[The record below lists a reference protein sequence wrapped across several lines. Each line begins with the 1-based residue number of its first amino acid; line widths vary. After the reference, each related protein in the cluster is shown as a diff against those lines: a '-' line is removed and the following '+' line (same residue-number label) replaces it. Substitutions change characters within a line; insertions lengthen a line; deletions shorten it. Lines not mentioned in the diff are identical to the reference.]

1 MKYAAQIRQTAKR
14 MGVESKIE
22 NLYDLVAEDIN
33 LTYNRIRKEFNE
45 LEVELNSV
53 LTSDMEDEE
62 TIKFCK
68 HYISI
73 NCMLENMFDLVSNI
87 EDKFKKEI
95 YDISRIYIE
104 ATAMFS
110 EGGMREGFGKS
121 YCFVMKFR
129 NDLYQWIQDFIIL
142 YIDELLEIHSKLE
155 QGLEYVFNYIQE
167 LEEEENE
174 ELNEI
179 IKDVKR
185 LSYVS
190 SSKDLQ
196 NTAIENGYEFK
207 SQCGSHMKYEHR
219 KSKKCVIIP
228 LHNKDMGYG
237 ISMAIQKQI
246 LANAI

>member
-1 MKYAAQIRQTAKR
+1 MKHAVQIRQTAKR
-14 MGVESKIE
+14 MGVESKI
-22 NLYDLVAEDIN
+22 NDLYDLVAEDIN
-33 LTYNRIRKEFNE
+33 LTYNRIKKEFSE

-53 LTSDMEDEE
+53 LTNNMEDEQ
-62 TIKFCK
+62 TIEFCK
-68 HYISI
+68 HYIDI
-73 NCMLENMFDLVSNI
+73 NIMLECMFDLVSNI

-121 YCFVMKFR
+121 YCFVAKFK
-129 NDLYQWIQDFIIL
+129 NDLYKWIEDFIVL
-142 YIDELLEIHSKLE
+142 NIDELLEIHSKLG
-155 QGLEYVFNYIQE
+155 QGLEYVFTYIQE

-185 LSYVS
+185 FSYVAS
-190 SSKDLQ
+190 PKDLQ

-207 SQCGSHMKYEHR
+207 SQCGSHMKYQH
-219 KSKKCVIIP
+219 KQSNKCIIIP
-228 LHNKDMGYG
+228 NHSKDLGLG
-237 ISMAIQKQI
+237 ISYQIQKQI

>member
-1 MKYAAQIRQTAKR
+1 MKNANAIKKLAKR
-14 MGVESKIE
+14 MGVQQKI
-22 NLYDLVAEDIN
+22 NDLYDLVAEDIN
-33 LTYNRIRKEFNE
+33 LTYNRIKKEFSE

-53 LTSDMEDEE
+53 LTSDMEDEQ
-62 TIKFCK
+62 TIEFCK
-68 HYISI
+68 HYIDI
-73 NCMLENMFDLVSNI
+73 NIMLECMFDLVSNI
-87 EDKFKKEI
+87 EDKFKSEI

-121 YCFVMKFR
+121 YCFVAKFR
-129 NDLYQWIQDFIIL
+129 NDLYKWIEDFIVL
-142 YIDELLEIHSKLE
+142 NIDELLEIHTKLGE
-155 QGLEYVFNYIQE
+155 GLEYVFNYIQE
-167 LEEEENE
+167 LENENE

-207 SQCGSHMKYEHR
+207 SQCGSHMKYEHK

>member
-1 MKYAAQIRQTAKR
+1 MKHAVQIRKMARR
-14 MGVESKIE
+14 MGVQQKI
-22 NLYDLVAEDIN
+22 NDLYDLVAEDIN
-33 LTYNRIRKEFNE
+33 LTYNRIKKEFSE

-53 LTSDMEDEE
+53 LTSDMGDEE
-62 TIKFCK
+62 TIEFCK

-87 EDKFKKEI
+87 EDKFEKQI

-110 EGGMREGFGKS
+110 EGGIREGFGKS
-121 YCFVMKFR
+121 YCFVAKFR
-129 NDLYQWIQDFIIL
+129 NDLYKWIEDFIVL
-142 YIDELLEIHSKLE
+142 NIDELLEIHSKLGE
-155 QGLEYVFNYIQE
+155 GLEYVFTYIKE
-167 LEEEENE
+167 LEDEENE

-185 LSYVS
+185 FSYVS

-207 SQCGSHMKYEHR
+207 SQCGSHMKYEH
-219 KSKKCVIIP
+219 KESKKCIIIP
-228 LHNKDMGYG
+228 NHSKDLGLG
-237 ISMAIQKQI
+237 ISYQIQKQI
-246 LANAI
+246 LANVI

>member
-53 LTSDMEDEE
+53 LTNNMKDEE
-62 TIKFCK
+62 TIEFCK

-121 YCFVMKFR
+121 YCFVAKFR
-129 NDLYQWIQDFIIL
+129 NDLYKWIEDFIVL
-142 YIDELLEIHSKLE
+142 NIDELLEIHTKLGE
-155 QGLEYVFNYIQE
+155 GLEYVFTYIQE
-167 LEEEENE
+167 LENENE

-185 LSYVS
+185 FSYVAS
-190 SSKDLQ
+190 PKDLQ

-207 SQCGSHMKYEHR
+207 SQCGSHMKYEHK

>member
-1 MKYAAQIRQTAKR
+1 MKYAVQIRQMAKR
-14 MGVESKIE
+14 MGVQQKISD
-22 NLYDLVAEDIN
+22 LYDLVAEDIN

-68 HYISI
+68 HYIDI
-73 NCMLENMFDLVSNI
+73 NIMLECMFDLVSNI
-87 EDKFKKEI
+87 EDKFKSEI

-121 YCFVMKFR
+121 YCFVAKFR
-129 NDLYQWIQDFIIL
+129 NDLYKWIEDFIVL
-142 YIDELLEIHSKLE
+142 NIDELLEIHTKLGE
-155 QGLEYVFNYIQE
+155 GLEYVFTYIQE
-167 LEEEENE
+167 LENENE

-185 LSYVS
+185 FSYVA

-207 SQCGSHMKYEHR
+207 SQCGSHMKYEH
-219 KSKKCVIIP
+219 KESKKCVIIP

>member
-1 MKYAAQIRQTAKR
+1 MKNANAIKKLAKR
-14 MGVESKIE
+14 MGVQQKI
-22 NLYDLVAEDIN
+22 NDLYDLVAEDIN
-33 LTYNRIRKEFNE
+33 LTYNRIKKEFSE

-53 LTSDMEDEE
+53 LTSDMEDEQ
-62 TIKFCK
+62 TIEFCK
-68 HYISI
+68 HYIDI
-73 NCMLENMFDLVSNI
+73 NIMLECMFDLVSNI
-87 EDKFKKEI
+87 EDKFKSEI

-121 YCFVMKFR
+121 YCFVAKFR
-129 NDLYQWIQDFIIL
+129 NDLYKWIEDFIVL
-142 YIDELLEIHSKLE
+142 NIDELLEIHTKLGE
-155 QGLEYVFNYIQE
+155 GLEYVFNYIQE
-167 LEEEENE
+167 LENENE

-185 LSYVS
+185 FSYVA

-207 SQCGSHMKYEHR
+207 SQCGSHMKYEHK